1 MLRVQIH
8 AHGQAMSAL
17 RLNDKWLLRE
27 GKALIRN
34 RVIKT
39 RFGGGGEFGGGDGAT
54 PESSPAPEVC
64 ARSGRWNPKVEN
76 PRVRGC

>member
-1 MLRVQIH
+1 M
-8 AHGQAMSAL
+8 AAL

-39 RFGGGGEFGGGDGAT
+39 RFGGGGDVGGGDGAT

-64 ARSGRWNPKVEN
+64 ACCCFGNAEPQPHRFDTHT
-76 PRVRGC
+76 